1 MSRSIEN
8 LRIIYH
14 QLANQ
19 KSIIEVEK
27 KINDKKV
34 LRLAEKLKNLE
45 NEKENLSKNF
55 EQAEEE
61 NKKLTRQINEIKN
74 SGLQE
79 KLLRMQKLKKT
90 IIGGTTFH
98 GRHRRRTSTEIEKN
112 KKEIKNYDE

>member
-1 MSRSIEN
+1 LSRSIEN

-79 KLLRMQKLKKT
+79 KLLRMQKT
-90 IIGGTTFH
+90 
-98 GRHRRRTSTEIEKN
+98 
-112 KKEIKNYDE
+112 